1 MQYIHSGHPTI
12 WHNLLSLK
20 QASRPYQSRIH
31 SSNSQTQRM
40 CCELCYICT
49 HYLPTRNHSPTE
61 AVVNTSTWP
70 ELNTK
75 VSQFRNW
82 FEINPRLFTSK
93 RYMPGKWHDY
103 GNIFSPKAAV
113 NTSTC
118 QPGVLCIELWFINQ
132 EFVSINLYFE
142 CLHQFYCILC
152 FMDAQDNSLYNA
164 TDIRVCSPVHA
175 AAVD

>member
-1 MQYIHSGHPTI
+1 MIFSQYHLSSLGFVSSFNAIYSLTSPPD
-12 WHNLLSLK
+12 NLTSFTLSLK

-118 QPGVLCIELWFINQ
+118 QPGVLYNLELRWLKRA
-132 EFVSINLYFE
+132 NL
-142 CLHQFYCILC
+142 
-152 FMDAQDNSLYNA
+152 
-164 TDIRVCSPVHA
+164 
-175 AAVD
+175 